1 MRRIEM
7 NRAEKRRMGKKA
19 AKTPTYNFTKEQL
32 DELIKK
38 SIGDELEKMKKEA
51 LEDAVNTAMTL
62 FLVIPMEVLMDYYWP
77 KSYEKRIPEFAD
89 RVLDYY
95 YRWQIGELDM
105 EKMEKDLETYA
116 GIKFVE
122 ERLDG

>member
-1 MRRIEM
+1 M
-7 NRAEKRRMGKKA
+7 NRAEKRRMGNKA

-32 DELIKK
+32 DEIIKK
-38 SIGDELEKMKKEA
+38 AIQDKLNTMKKEA
-51 LEDAVNTAMTL
+51 TEDAVNKAMML
-62 FLVIPMEVLMDYYWP
+62 LLVLPMEVLMDYYWP
-77 KSYEKRIPEFAD
+77 NSYAKRIPEFAD

-105 EKMEKDLETYA
+105 DKMEQDLETYA

>member
-1 MRRIEM
+1 M
-7 NRAEKRRMGKKA
+7 NRAEKRRAGNKI

-32 DELIKK
+32 DDIIQKAIQDKLNT
-38 SIGDELEKMKKEA
+38 MKKEA
-51 LEDAVNTAMTL
+51 TEDAVNKAMML
-62 FLVIPMEVLMDYYWP
+62 LLVLPMEVLMDYYWP
-77 KSYEKRIPEFAD
+77 KSYAKRIPEFAD

-105 EKMEKDLETYA
+105 DKMEKDLETYA

-122 ERLDG
+122 EKLDG